1 MKSVILFRHGK
12 SDWDAVYNTDH
23 NRPLAK
29 RGIKA
34 AKRMGKYLAD
44 LDQMPDLVISSPAVR
59 AKTTVQLAMESGE
72 WSSEFKLDRSIYGGA
87 SGTLLDLL
95 YNINE
100 SVGVACLVGHE
111 PTFSSFISNCTN
123 SGWIRFPTASMARLD
138 FEVSAWKEIRFGQ
151 GTLAWLTR
159 PKELY

>member
-59 AKTTVQLAMESGE
+59 AKTTVQLAMETGE
-72 WSSEFKLDRSIYGGA
+72 WSSEFKLDRSIYGGS

-95 YNINE
+95 YNIND
-100 SVGVACLVGHE
+100 SMGVACLVGHE

-138 FEVSAWKEIRFGQ
+138 FEVSAWKEIRFRQ

-159 PKELY
+159 PKELH

>member
-12 SDWDAVYNTDH
+12 SDWDADYNTDH

-34 AKRMGKYLAD
+34 AKRMGKYLAE
-44 LDQMPDLVISSPAVR
+44 LDQMPDLVISSTAVR

-72 WSSEFKLDRSIYGGA
+72 WSSEFKLDRSIYGGS

-95 YNINE
+95 YNIND
-100 SVGVACLVGHE
+100 SMRVACLVGHE
-111 PTFSSFISNCTN
+111 PTFSSFISSCTN
-123 SGWIRFPTASMARLD
+123 SGWIRFPTASMARLN

-159 PKELY
+159 PKELH

>member
-59 AKTTVQLAMESGE
+59 AKTTVQLAMETGE

-95 YNINE
+95 YNIND
-100 SVGVACLVGHE
+100 SMGVACLVGHE

-138 FEVSAWKEIRFGQ
+138 FEVSAWKEIRFRQ

-159 PKELY
+159 PKELH

>member
-59 AKTTVQLAMESGE
+59 AKTTVQLAMETGE
-72 WSSEFKLDRSIYGGA
+72 WSSEFKLDRSIYGGS

-95 YNINE
+95 YNIND
-100 SVGVACLVGHE
+100 SMGVACLVGHE

-159 PKELY
+159 PKELH

>member
-34 AKRMGKYLAD
+34 AKRMGKYLAE
-44 LDQMPDLVISSPAVR
+44 LDQMPDLVISSTAVR

-72 WSSEFKLDRSIYGGA
+72 WSSEFKLDRSIYGGS

-95 YNINE
+95 YNIND
-100 SVGVACLVGHE
+100 SMGVACLVGHE

>member
-72 WSSEFKLDRSIYGGA
+72 WSSEFKLDRSIYGGS

-95 YNINE
+95 YNIND
-100 SVGVACLVGHE
+100 SMGVACLVGHE

-159 PKELY
+159 PKELH

>member
-138 FEVSAWKEIRFGQ
+138 FEVSAWKEIRFRQ

-159 PKELY
+159 PKELH

>member
-59 AKTTVQLAMESGE
+59 AKTTVQLAMETGE

-159 PKELY
+159 PKELH

>member
-159 PKELY
+159 PKELH

>member
-59 AKTTVQLAMESGE
+59 AKTTVQLAMETGE

-95 YNINE
+95 YNIND

-159 PKELY
+159 PKELH

>member
-95 YNINE
+95 YNIND
-100 SVGVACLVGHE
+100 SMGVACLVGHE

-159 PKELY
+159 PKELH

>member
-34 AKRMGKYLAD
+34 AKRMGKYVAD

-95 YNINE
+95 YNIND

-159 PKELY
+159 PKELH

>member
-34 AKRMGKYLAD
+34 AKRMGKYLAE
-44 LDQMPDLVISSPAVR
+44 LDQMPDLVISSTAGR
-59 AKTTVQLAMESGE
+59 AKTTVQLAMETGE
-72 WSSEFKLDRSIYGGA
+72 WSSEFKLDRSIYGGS

-95 YNINE
+95 YNIND
-100 SVGVACLVGHE
+100 SMGVACLVGHE
-111 PTFSSFISNCTN
+111 PTFSSFISSCTN

-159 PKELY
+159 PKELH

>member
-72 WSSEFKLDRSIYGGA
+72 WSSEFKLDRSIYGGS

-95 YNINE
+95 YNIND

-159 PKELY
+159 PKELH

>member
-44 LDQMPDLVISSPAVR
+44 LDQMPDLVISSTAIR
-59 AKTTVQLAMESGE
+59 AKTTVQLAMETGE

-95 YNINE
+95 YNIND
-100 SVGVACLVGHE
+100 SMGVACLVGHE

-159 PKELY
+159 PKELH

>member
-34 AKRMGKYLAD
+34 AKRMGKYLAE
-44 LDQMPDLVISSPAVR
+44 LDQMPDLVISSTAVR

-72 WSSEFKLDRSIYGGA
+72 WSSKFKLDRSIYGGS

-95 YNINE
+95 YNIND
-100 SVGVACLVGHE
+100 SMGVACLVGHE

-159 PKELY
+159 PKELH

>member
-34 AKRMGKYLAD
+34 AKRMGKYLAE
-44 LDQMPDLVISSPAVR
+44 LDQMPDLVISSTAVR

-72 WSSEFKLDRSIYGGA
+72 WSSEFKLDRSIYGGS

-95 YNINE
+95 YNIND
-100 SVGVACLVGHE
+100 SMGVACLVGHE

-159 PKELY
+159 PKELH

>member
-111 PTFSSFISNCTN
+111 PKFSSFISNCTN

-159 PKELY
+159 PKELH

>member
-59 AKTTVQLAMESGE
+59 AKTTVQLAMETGE

-95 YNINE
+95 YNIND
-100 SVGVACLVGHE
+100 SMGVACLVGHE

-159 PKELY
+159 PKELH

>member
-59 AKTTVQLAMESGE
+59 AKTTVQLAMETCE

-159 PKELY
+159 PKELH

>member
-44 LDQMPDLVISSPAVR
+44 LDQMPDLVISSTAVR

-159 PKELY
+159 PKELH

>member
-44 LDQMPDLVISSPAVR
+44 LDQMPDLVISSTAVR

-72 WSSEFKLDRSIYGGA
+72 WSSEFKLDRSIYGGS

-95 YNINE
+95 YNIND
-100 SVGVACLVGHE
+100 SMGVACLVGHE

-159 PKELY
+159 PKELH

>member
-34 AKRMGKYLAD
+34 AKRMGEYLAD
-44 LDQMPDLVISSPAVR
+44 LDQMPDLVISSTAVR
-59 AKTTVQLAMESGE
+59 AKTTVQLAMETGE
-72 WSSEFKLDRSIYGGA
+72 WSSEFKLDRSIYGGS

-95 YNINE
+95 YNIND
-100 SVGVACLVGHE
+100 SMGVACLVGHE

-159 PKELY
+159 PKELH

>member
-95 YNINE
+95 YNIND

-159 PKELY
+159 PKELH